1 MLSVVSRAK
10 EIEALSKTG
19 MMPVD
24 MKSWRASFPPV
35 PVFRALLA
43 NDELDDAGMYA
54 ARALAFALN
63 GHEKEARDN
72 IGWAERSLSRYE
84 WAVNASGKEI
94 YLYEVDWYQA
104 TRI

>member
-1 MLSVVSRAK
+1 MLNLINRAR
-10 EIEALSKTG
+10 EIKNLSETA

-24 MKSWRASFPPV
+24 TDSWRTKLPPV

-54 ARALAFALN
+54 AKALAFAES
-63 GHEKEARDN
+63 GHADEARKH
-72 IGWAERSLSRYE
+72 IGWAERSLSRWK
-84 WAVNASGKEI
+84 WARNASGRDI
-94 YLYEVDWYQA
+94 YLYEIDWYQA